1 MISNKLG
8 GAAASRPEL
17 VAYHWTNAGELD
29 LAIAAWH
36 KAGDFA
42 TARIAFKEAEQAY
55 QNALGVLIQLPASPE
70 RDDRELTLQSLLA
83 GALRIT
89 RGLSAPETR
98 NATARARALADRK
111 GNRAEQLL
119 QSWERGRLLRAVATM
134 RPASTSRISSIGSRS
149 PTGSRK
155 TSQAPT

>member
-17 VAYHWTNAGELD
+17 VAYHWTNAGESD

-55 QNALGVLIQLPASPE
+55 QNALGVLIRLPASPE

-89 RGLSAPETR
+89 RGLRRRIPGTR
-98 NATARARALADRK
+98 QRAHALSQTGKATAQSSCCRA
-111 GNRAEQLL
+111 G
-119 QSWERGRLLRAVATM
+119 ERGRLLRAVATM
-134 RPASTSRISSIGSRS
+134 RPASTSQISSIGLLS
-149 PTGSRK
+149 PTGPRK